1 MEVGRRQE
9 GNETR
14 HGLKAHP
21 TVLSCPQCD
30 GAAVVTTIN
39 GEHCCQKSEP
49 PFQKLSK
56 DDLCEKRILHS
67 YQAYEH
73 ALELG
78 QLDPSVNTPAALMWT
93 TTTDLLVHLPTFF
106 PPLFTAI
113 TAQLRA
119 IQAAAATSIK
129 VLIHHNS
136 LAWIRASAAASRHQS
151 PVIAPLPNPDDNTH
165 LYKSPSVKALI
176 KQLLPSQQKP
186 LYSYPARIA
195 PSSRR
200 CQRPPRC
207 SMSAPVYG
215 MQLLGYVLHWQTYV
229 IPIPLLARRMTDEKH
244 TVQP

>member
-119 IQAAAATSIK
+119 IQAAAATSITQ
-129 VLIHHNS
+129 
-136 LAWIRASAAASRHQS
+136 LAGLDQGVGCSQQTSVAGHRSAAQPRRQHPFVQVAVGEGAHQT
-151 PVIAPLPNPDDNTH
+151 APP
-165 LYKSPSVKALI
+165 
-176 KQLLPSQQKP
+176 
-186 LYSYPARIA
+186 
-195 PSSRR
+195 
-200 CQRPPRC
+200 
-207 SMSAPVYG
+207 
-215 MQLLGYVLHWQTYV
+215 
-229 IPIPLLARRMTDEKH
+229 
-244 TVQP
+244 